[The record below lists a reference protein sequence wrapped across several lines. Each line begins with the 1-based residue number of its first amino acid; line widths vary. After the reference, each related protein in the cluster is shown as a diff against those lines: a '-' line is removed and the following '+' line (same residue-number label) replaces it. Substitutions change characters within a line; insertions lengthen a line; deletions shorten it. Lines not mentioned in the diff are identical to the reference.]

1 MSGSSNMDNTI
12 CLMKVLSVSHLM
24 LHWHLSSW
32 MTLISARLLLIKS
45 NHQVDWLDAINMIMS
60 FLRYN
65 AKVRVRCVVDIVD
78 LGDIA
83 VLVDELF
90 LSLKISMNGPA
101 QLLCLIEQSVVVCW
115 FWYHLHLQE
124 LWTSSGVCYGKL
136 KLSANIGTCSRS
148 KRWLVFVIDLCHVLL
163 LV

>member
-1 MSGSSNMDNTI
+1 
-12 CLMKVLSVSHLM
+12 
-24 LHWHLSSW
+24 
-32 MTLISARLLLIKS
+32 
-45 NHQVDWLDAINMIMS
+45 MIIS

-101 QLLCLIEQSVVVCW
+101 QLLICDR
-115 FWYHLHLQE
+115 
-124 LWTSSGVCYGKL
+124 
-136 KLSANIGTCSRS
+136 N
-148 KRWLVFVIDLCHVLL
+148 
-163 LV
+163 